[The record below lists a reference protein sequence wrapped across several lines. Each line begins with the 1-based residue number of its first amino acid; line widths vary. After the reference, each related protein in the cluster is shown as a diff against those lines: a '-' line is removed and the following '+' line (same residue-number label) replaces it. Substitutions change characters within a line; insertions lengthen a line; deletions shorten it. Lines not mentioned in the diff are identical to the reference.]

1 MALSKIDAANF
12 LNGTIPSGNISTASL
27 AAAATGKVLQ
37 VVRGSSETQ
46 FIQTSP
52 TANTGYFPSSSKIIA
67 SITPSSASSKI
78 IIQFVSTVYMSDAA
92 NDMGSGLVLKE
103 SISGGSTTII
113 YPVAGATYSGG
124 LYFASTVASNVRHRI
139 TEIMQR
145 TPSTT
150 STIDYEVGV
159 AGYDVDSIRLND
171 TNSRGEIIV
180 MEVAG

>member
-1 MALSKIDAANF
+1 MALITLGANSGKGKI
-12 LNGTIPSGNISTASL
+12 
-27 AAAATGKVLQ
+27 LQ
-37 VVRGSSETQ
+37 VDRGSSETQ

-52 TANTGYFPSSSKIIA
+52 TAHTGYFPSSSKISA
-67 SITPSSASSKI
+67 SITPSSTSSKI
-78 IIQFVSTVYMSDAA
+78 IIQIVATVYMSDSA

-113 YPVAGATYSGG
+113 HPKTDATYVGG
-124 LYFASTVASNVRHRI
+124 LYFASNVSTNVRHRI

-150 STIDYEVGV
+150 NTINYEVGV

-180 MEVAG
+180 MELAG

>member
-1 MALSKIDAANF
+1 MAIIT
-12 LNGTIPSGNISTASL
+12 LNNNSL
-27 AAAATGKVLQ
+27 INADVGKVLQ

-46 FIQTSP
+46 FIQISP
-52 TANTGYFPSSSKIIA
+52 TSNTGYFPSSSKIIA

-78 IIQFVSTVYMSDAA
+78 IIQFVATVYMADTAS
-92 NDMGSGLVLKE
+92 DMGSGLVLKE
-103 SISGGSTTII
+103 SISGGSTTTI
-113 YPVAGATYSGG
+113 YPVASATYAGG

-139 TEIMQR
+139 TEIIQR

>member
-1 MALSKIDAANF
+1 MALSKIDGTNF
-12 LNGTIPSGNISTASL
+12 IEGTVPSTVAPGA
-27 AAAATGKVLQ
+27 GKILQ

-46 FIQTSP
+46 FIQASP
-52 TANTGYFPSSSKIIA
+52 TDNTGYFPSSSKIIA

-78 IIQFVSTVYMSDAA
+78 IIQFISTVYMADTTG
-92 NDMGSGLVLKE
+92 DMGSGLVLKE

-113 YPVAGATYSGG
+113 YPLAGGTYAGG

-139 TEIMQR
+139 TEIIQR

-150 STIDYEVGV
+150 SAIDYEVGV

-171 TNSRGEIIV
+171 SNSRGEIIV